1 MRITK
6 PLIIALF
13 CLMTTACSWFEDIQE
28 YPDVPEQQ
36 LYQEA
41 MTAMEEGALEVAI
54 EKLQLLEARYPFG
67 RYSEQAQLEL
77 IYAYFKNYEP
87 EAARAAA
94 DRFIRLHPNH
104 ENIDYAY
111 YLKGLTAF
119 EQDISW
125 ITQYL
130 PVDETQ
136 RDPGAALDSFDSFA
150 TLVER
155 YPESQYA
162 PDSQQRMVYLK
173 NRLAAYEVH
182 VARYYIK
189 REAFV
194 AAANRGRYVI
204 ENMQETPAVPDALA
218 VMIEAYTLLGMQDLA
233 ADTRSVLQQN
243 YPDYVYTPVY
253 RGEKTL
259 FDAATFD
266 MFSDNKEPPVL
277 TPVRM
282 SQHEPEPE
290 RSVFS
295 KVTFGVF
302 DDDEDAEATTQE

>member
-6 PLIIALF
+6 SLIVALF
-13 CLMTTACSWFEDIQE
+13 CLMTVACSWFEDIEE

-41 MTAMEEGALEVAI
+41 MSAMEEGNLEVSI

-67 RYSEQAQLEL
+67 RFSEQAQLEL

-87 EAARAAA
+87 EAASAAA

-104 ENIDYAY
+104 DNIDYAY

-125 ITQYL
+125 MSQYL
-130 PVDETQ
+130 PIDESQ
-136 RDPGAALDSFDSFA
+136 RDPGAALDSFESFS
-150 TLVER
+150 TLVNR

-162 PDSQQRMVYLK
+162 PDSYKRMVYLK

-182 VARYYIK
+182 VARYYIQ

-218 VMIEAYTLLGMQDLA
+218 VMVEAYTHLGQQDLA
-233 ADTRSVLQQN
+233 ADTQSVLSQN
-243 YPDYVYTPVY
+243 YPEYQYTPVY
-253 RGEKTL
+253 KGEKTL

-266 MFSDNKEPPVL
+266 LFSDNKEPPVA
-277 TPVRM
+277 TPIRM
-282 SQHEPEPE
+282 SKGAPEPD
-290 RSVFS
+290 RSMFS
-295 KVTFGVF
+295 KLTFGVF
-302 DDDEDAEATTQE
+302 DDEDEK

>member
-1 MRITK
+1 MRTTK
-6 PLIIALF
+6 ILIIALF
-13 CLMTTACSWFEDIQE
+13 CFMTAACSWFEDIQAV
-28 YPDVPEQQ
+28 PDIPEQD
-36 LYQEA
+36 LYKEA
-41 MTAMEEGALEVAI
+41 MSAMDNENYEIAI

-67 RYSEQAQLEL
+67 RFSEQAQLEL
-77 IYAYFKNYEP
+77 IYAYFSSYEP

-104 ENIDYAY
+104 DNIDYAY

-130 PVDETQ
+130 PIDETQ
-136 RDPGAALDSFDSFA
+136 RDPGAALDSFESFA
-150 TLVER
+150 TLVSR

-162 PDSQQRMVYLK
+162 PDSQKRMVYLK

-182 VARYYIK
+182 VARYYIQ

-218 VMIEAYTLLGMQDLA
+218 VMIEAYTHLGQQDLA
-233 ADTRSVLQQN
+233 ADTQSVLTKNFPSYQ
-243 YPDYVYTPVY
+243 YTPVFK
-253 RGEKTL
+253 GEKTL
-259 FDAATFD
+259 LDAATFD
-266 MFSDNKEPPVL
+266 LFREAKEAPVIA
-277 TPVRM
+277 PVRM
-282 SQHEPEPE
+282 SKGAPKPE
-290 RSVFS
+290 RSIFS
-295 KVTFGVF
+295 TVTFGVF
-302 DDDEDAEATTQE
+302 DDDEKEKVE

>member
-1 MRITK
+1 
-6 PLIIALF
+6 
-13 CLMTTACSWFEDIQE
+13 MTAACSWFEDIQTA
-28 YPDVPEQQ
+28 PDIPEQD

-41 MTAMEEGALEVAI
+41 MSAMDNENFDIAI

-67 RYSEQAQLEL
+67 RFSEQAQLEL
-77 IYAYFKNYEP
+77 IYAYFSSYEP

-104 ENIDYAY
+104 DNIDYAY

-130 PVDETQ
+130 PIDETQ
-136 RDPGAALDSFDSFA
+136 RDPGAALDSFESFA
-150 TLVER
+150 TLVSR

-162 PDSQQRMVYLK
+162 PDSQKRMVYLK

-182 VARYYIK
+182 VARYYIQ

-218 VMIEAYTLLGMQDLA
+218 VMIEAYTHLGQQDLA
-233 ADTRSVLQQN
+233 ADTQSVLAKNFPSYQ
-243 YPDYVYTPVY
+243 YSPIFK
-253 RGEKTL
+253 GEKTL
-259 FDAATFD
+259 LDAATFD
-266 MFSDNKEPPVL
+266 LFSDTKEAPIAS
-277 TPVRM
+277 PVRM
-282 SQHEPEPE
+282 SQEAPKPE
-290 RSVFS
+290 RSIFS
-295 KVTFGVF
+295 TVTFGVF
-302 DDDEDAEATTQE
+302 DDDEKQNAE

>member
-1 MRITK
+1 MRTSK
-6 PLIIALF
+6 SLIIALF
-13 CLMTTACSWFEDIQE
+13 CLTMTACSWFEDAIE

-36 LYQEA
+36 LYREA
-41 MTAMEEGALEVAI
+41 MTAMDDKNYDLAI
-54 EKLQLLEARYPFG
+54 ERLQLLEARYPFG
-67 RYSEQAQLEL
+67 RFSEQAQLEL
-77 IYAYFKNYEP
+77 IYAYFKNYEA

-104 ENIDYAY
+104 DNIDYAY

-130 PVDETQ
+130 PIDETQ
-136 RDPGAALDSFDSFA
+136 RDPGAALDSFDSFS
-150 TLVER
+150 TLVNR
-155 YPESQYA
+155 YPESLYA
-162 PDSQQRMVYLK
+162 PDSYKRMVYLK

-182 VARYYIK
+182 VARYYIQ

-218 VMIEAYTLLGMQDLA
+218 VMVESYKHLGQEDLA
-233 ADTRSVLQQN
+233 ADAMAVLNEN
-243 YPDYVYTPVY
+243 YPDYKYTPVY
-253 RGEKTL
+253 KGEKTL

-266 MFSDNKEPPVL
+266 LFNESKEPPVAK
-277 TPVRM
+277 PIRM
-282 SQHEPEPE
+282 SREAPEPE

-295 KVTFGVF
+295 KLTFGAF
-302 DDDEDAEATTQE
+302 DDDDETGGKE

>member
-6 PLIIALF
+6 SLIVALF
-13 CLMTTACSWFEDIQE
+13 CLMTAACSWFEDIKTE
-28 YPDVPEQQ
+28 PDVPEQQ

-41 MTAMEEGALEVAI
+41 IAALDLESYDVAI

-67 RYSEQAQLEL
+67 RFSEQAQLEL
-77 IYAYFKNYEP
+77 IFAYFKNYEP

-104 ENIDYAY
+104 DNIDYAY

-130 PVDETQ
+130 PIDETK
-136 RDPGAALDSFDSFA
+136 RDPGAARESFDSFA
-150 TLVER
+150 TLVSR
-155 YPESQYA
+155 YPDSQYA
-162 PDSQQRMVYLK
+162 PDAQKRMVYLK

-182 VARYYIK
+182 VGRYYIQ

-218 VMIEAYTLLGMQDLA
+218 IMIEAYSHLGQQDLA
-233 ADTRSVLQQN
+233 ADTRSVLNENFPN
-243 YPDYVYTPVY
+243 YQYTPVY
-253 RGEKTL
+253 KGEKTL

-266 MFSDNKEPPVL
+266 LFSDTKEAPVA
-277 TPVRM
+277 TPVRL
-282 SQHEPEPE
+282 SNKVDAPKPD
-290 RSVFS
+290 RSLFS
-295 KVTFGVF
+295 TVTFGVF
-302 DDDEDAEATTQE
+302 DDDEQEK

>member
-6 PLIIALF
+6 ILIIALF
-13 CLMTTACSWFEDIQE
+13 CLSTAACSWFEDIQE
-28 YPDVPEQQ
+28 VPDIPEQQ

-41 MTAMEEGALEVAI
+41 MTAMDTQNYDLAI

-67 RYSEQAQLEL
+67 RFSEQAQLEL
-77 IYAYFKNYEP
+77 IYAYFESYEP

-130 PVDETQ
+130 PIDETQ
-136 RDPGAALDSFDSFA
+136 RDPGAALDSFESFA
-150 TLVER
+150 TLVNR
-155 YPESQYA
+155 YPDSQYA
-162 PDSQQRMVYLK
+162 PDSQKRMVYLK
-173 NRLAAYEVH
+173 NRLAAYEIH
-182 VARYYIK
+182 VARYYIQ

-218 VMIEAYTLLGMQDLA
+218 VMIEAYTLLGQQDLA
-233 ADTRSVLQQN
+233 ADTQSVLN
-243 YPDYVYTPVY
+243 KNFPDYQYTPVFK
-253 RGEKTL
+253 GEKTL

-266 MFSDNKEPPVL
+266 LFSDNKEPPVIA
-277 TPVRM
+277 PVRM
-282 SQHEPEPE
+282 SQSAPKPE

-295 KVTFGVF
+295 SLTFGVF
-302 DDDEDAEATTQE
+302 DDEDEAPAK

>member
-1 MRITK
+1 MRTTK
-6 PLIIALF
+6 ILIIALF
-13 CLMTTACSWFEDIQE
+13 CFMTAACSWFDDIQTV
-28 YPDVPEQQ
+28 PDIPEQD

-41 MTAMEEGALEVAI
+41 MSAMDNENFDIAI

-67 RYSEQAQLEL
+67 RFSEQAQLEL
-77 IYAYFKNYEP
+77 IYAYFSSYEP

-104 ENIDYAY
+104 DNIDYAY

-130 PVDETQ
+130 PIDETQ
-136 RDPGAALDSFDSFA
+136 RDPGAALDSFESFA
-150 TLVER
+150 TLVSR

-162 PDSQQRMVYLK
+162 PDSQKRMVYLK

-182 VARYYIK
+182 VARYYIQ

-218 VMIEAYTLLGMQDLA
+218 VMIEAYTHLGQQDLA
-233 ADTRSVLQQN
+233 ADTQSVLAKNFPSYQ
-243 YPDYVYTPVY
+243 YSPIFK
-253 RGEKTL
+253 GEKTL
-259 FDAATFD
+259 LDAATFD
-266 MFSDNKEPPVL
+266 LFSDKKEAPVAS
-277 TPVRM
+277 PVRM
-282 SQHEPEPE
+282 SQEAPKPE
-290 RSVFS
+290 RSIFNT
-295 KVTFGVF
+295 VTFGVF
-302 DDDEDAEATTQE
+302 DDDEKQNAE

>member
-1 MRITK
+1 MRTTK
-6 PLIIALF
+6 ILIIALF
-13 CLMTTACSWFEDIQE
+13 CFMTAACSWFEDIE
-28 YPDVPEQQ
+28 TAPDIPEQD

-41 MTAMEEGALEVAI
+41 MSAMDNENFDIAI

-67 RYSEQAQLEL
+67 RFSEQAQLEL
-77 IYAYFKNYEP
+77 IYAYFSSYEP

-104 ENIDYAY
+104 DNIDYAY

-130 PVDETQ
+130 PIDETQ
-136 RDPGAALDSFDSFA
+136 RDPGAALDSFESFA
-150 TLVER
+150 TLVSR

-162 PDSQQRMVYLK
+162 PDSQKRMVYLK

-182 VARYYIK
+182 VARYYIQ

-218 VMIEAYTLLGMQDLA
+218 VMIEAYTHLGQQDLA
-233 ADTRSVLQQN
+233 ADTQSVLAKNFPN
-243 YPDYVYTPVY
+243 YQYSPVFK
-253 RGEKTL
+253 GEKTL
-259 FDAATFD
+259 LDAATFD
-266 MFSDNKEPPVL
+266 LFSDTKEAPVAS
-277 TPVRM
+277 PVRM
-282 SQHEPEPE
+282 SQEAPKPE
-290 RSVFS
+290 RSIFS
-295 KVTFGVF
+295 TVTFGVF
-302 DDDEDAEATTQE
+302 DDDEKRNAE

>member
-6 PLIIALF
+6 TLVVALC
-13 CLMTTACSWFEDIQE
+13 CLMMTACSWFEDIQE
-28 YPDVPEQQ
+28 VPDIPEQQ

-41 MTAMEEGALEVAI
+41 MSAMDDSNFDLAI

-67 RYSEQAQLEL
+67 RFSEQAQLEL
-77 IYAYFKNYEP
+77 IYAYFNNYEP

-104 ENIDYAY
+104 DNIDYAY

-130 PVDETQ
+130 PIDETQ
-136 RDPGAALDSFDSFA
+136 RDPGAALDSFESFA
-150 TLVER
+150 ALVQR
-155 YPESQYA
+155 YPDSQYA
-162 PDSQQRMVYLK
+162 PDSQKRMVYLK

-194 AAANRGRYVI
+194 AAANRGRYVA
-204 ENMQETPAVPDALA
+204 ENFQETPALPDALA
-218 VMIEAYTLLGMQDLA
+218 VMVEAYSHLGQQDLA
-233 ADTRSVLQQN
+233 ADTRSVLN
-243 YPDYVYTPVY
+243 ENFPDYQYQPVY
-253 RGEKTL
+253 EGEKNPAGCSYL
-259 FDAATFD
+259 
-266 MFSDNKEPPVL
+266 
-277 TPVRM
+277 
-282 SQHEPEPE
+282 
-290 RSVFS
+290 
-295 KVTFGVF
+295 
-302 DDDEDAEATTQE
+302 